1 MDDAPCPSVLSTP
14 GSFDK
19 IVDEK
24 DKIMTEIKSF
34 DIDLNNKKYI
44 LELAKSENNKNIIFK
59 VSEKKNHKLKYYIAY
74 LDYNQFTNINDF
86 FRVYSNINEI
96 YDLLLVNLNS
106 KNFSFLM
113 KNTSLIITFKFI
125 LPNKV
130 LNAEFYL
137 KEEKISNSNMM
148 DDIYDIIDR
157 LEQDNKNMKEE
168 FNKMK
173 NEEKEWKDEI
183 NNIKNDNIKLKEEI
197 YFIKNENI
205 KWKDEINSIKNE
217 NIKLKDDIYCKD
229 NELKNIKKELDEIK
243 DENNLFKEKLKLLE
257 EKIKNNIY
265 KKKQEKK
272 QLNKYRNDNEEIKSI
287 PNNIP
292 SIDNNNKNYNI
303 IDNKKKM
310 IKNEIINEEE
320 EDEENN
326 KKIDLNKKININY
339 DINKI
344 IDVENYFSSSN
355 IISSKKE
362 KQSLCNWLA
371 SKCGQIKDIKLIY
384 QSSIDGDKSEIFFK
398 KCGNVGPTL
407 SVIKSKNNKKFGGFT
422 KENWTDKKGRIKI
435 NDEKAFVY
443 SLDKFEKYDV
453 IKPEMAISC
462 IPYEYILVYGNNDDR
477 YGLRIFDEFSEKENY
492 ENFGKK
498 AYDVPNQ
505 FCLSG
510 DNIFYVEEL
519 EVYNIIFE

>member
-1 MDDAPCPSVLSTP
+1 
-14 GSFDK
+14 
-19 IVDEK
+19 
-24 DKIMTEIKSF
+24 
-34 DIDLNNKKYI
+34 
-44 LELAKSENNKNIIFK
+44 
-59 VSEKKNHKLKYYIAY
+59 
-74 LDYNQFTNINDF
+74 
-86 FRVYSNINEI
+86 
-96 YDLLLVNLNS
+96 
-106 KNFSFLM
+106 
-113 KNTSLIITFKFI
+113 
-125 LPNKV
+125 
-130 LNAEFYL
+130 
-137 KEEKISNSNMM
+137 
-148 DDIYDIIDR
+148 
-157 LEQDNKNMKEE
+157 
-168 FNKMK
+168 
-173 NEEKEWKDEI
+173 
-183 NNIKNDNIKLKEEI
+183 
-197 YFIKNENI
+197 
-205 KWKDEINSIKNE
+205 
-217 NIKLKDDIYCKD
+217 
-229 NELKNIKKELDEIK
+229 
-243 DENNLFKEKLKLLE
+243 
-257 EKIKNNIY
+257 
-265 KKKQEKK
+265 
-272 QLNKYRNDNEEIKSI
+272 
-287 PNNIP
+287 
-292 SIDNNNKNYNI
+292 
-303 IDNKKKM
+303 M

-326 KKIDLNKKININY
+326 KKIDLNKKTNINY

-498 AYDVPNQ
+498 AYDVPSQ